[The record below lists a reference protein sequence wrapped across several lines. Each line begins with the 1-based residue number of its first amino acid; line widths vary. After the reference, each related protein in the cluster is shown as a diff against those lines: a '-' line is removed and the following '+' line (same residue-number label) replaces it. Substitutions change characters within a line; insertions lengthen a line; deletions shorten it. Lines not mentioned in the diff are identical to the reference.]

1 MKIKEVIEQ
10 TGLTDRAIRL
20 YISNGLIAPATQ
32 HSYTGRNSYHFSEE
46 DVLQLK
52 RIALLRKADFSL
64 EQIGI
69 LQLGGEPV
77 KEMLTEYADEKR
89 EQLKRN
95 EKILS
100 VLHTIQPDS
109 IPNMETLCEMIR
121 ESFETEPVPKED
133 LKPTLKERLETWMFR
148 ILTLPVFF
156 FFGLTLLGMKLS
168 YEEEF
173 LFPKLGKSIVSY
185 FGIAYV
191 LIPILMMC
199 VILFLYRKPVYTEK
213 KKKARR
219 ITAVLMCVLTFFSV
233 CNPLGAAAMMLYPTV
248 YSETDDPYYYLQLG
262 TYERMYAE
270 DIYALFPA
278 NIPRCAVAEDSSWYP
293 PDKFPDT
300 TQYYYLHTN
309 DVDPAFEIYAQWI
322 LTEDKFR
329 QEISRFKVERGEEIV
344 YREQRGDWTCLHFTD
359 CKTGEIEKY
368 HSYYFL
374 IFAFNEEKNAVRY
387 IASYTMDRDASEPNH
402 FMSLDWE

>member
-32 HSYTGRNSYHFSEE
+32 HSYTGRNSYDFSEE

-121 ESFETEPVPKED
+121 ESFETEPSS
-133 LKPTLKERLETWMFR
+133 F
-148 ILTLPVFF
+148 LPIIR
-156 FFGLTLLGMKLS
+156 G
-168 YEEEF
+168 
-173 LFPKLGKSIVSY
+173 
-185 FGIAYV
+185 
-191 LIPILMMC
+191 
-199 VILFLYRKPVYTEK
+199 
-213 KKKARR
+213 
-219 ITAVLMCVLTFFSV
+219 
-233 CNPLGAAAMMLYPTV
+233 
-248 YSETDDPYYYLQLG
+248 
-262 TYERMYAE
+262 
-270 DIYALFPA
+270 
-278 NIPRCAVAEDSSWYP
+278 RC
-293 PDKFPDT
+293 T
-300 TQYYYLHTN
+300 
-309 DVDPAFEIYAQWI
+309 
-322 LTEDKFR
+322 
-329 QEISRFKVERGEEIV
+329 
-344 YREQRGDWTCLHFTD
+344 
-359 CKTGEIEKY
+359 
-368 HSYYFL
+368 
-374 IFAFNEEKNAVRY
+374 
-387 IASYTMDRDASEPNH
+387 
-402 FMSLDWE
+402 